1 MAEDPNPISAMSDR
15 AQLAET
21 DHALR
26 ARRLEKF
33 MAAGVTIEDPAN
45 TYIDDGVEV
54 GPETIIRPGTFLEG
68 ETRVGTGCI
77 IGPMTQII
85 DSTIGDRTEV
95 SFSRIR
101 QSEIGPDCQV
111 GPFAHIRPES
121 RLEQETK
128 AGAFVEIKKSRIGK
142 GTKVPHLTYL
152 GDADVGEDVNIG
164 AGTITG
170 NYDRETR
177 EKAKTTIKDGAFTG
191 SNSVLRAPVTIGKDA
206 GTGAGAVVTKDIPDG
221 ELWTGVPAKP
231 FRKRKRRK
239 E

>member
-1 MAEDPNPISAMSDR
+1 MPKDTNPITAMSDR

-21 DHALR
+21 DHVLR
-26 ARRLEKF
+26 ARRLEKL
-33 MAAGVTIEDPAN
+33 MADGVTIEDPAN

-68 ETRVGTGCI
+68 ETRIGSGCI
-77 IGPMTQII
+77 IGPMTQIV

-95 SFSRIR
+95 SFSRVR
-101 QSEIGPDCQV
+101 QSEIGADCQV
-111 GPFAHIRPES
+111 GPFAHIRPDT
-121 RLEQETK
+121 RLDANSK

-142 GTKVPHLTYL
+142 GTKVPHLAYL
-152 GDADVGEDVNIG
+152 GDADVGDDVNIG

-177 EKAKTTIKDGAFTG
+177 EKAETVIKDGAFTG
-191 SNSVLRAPVTIGKDA
+191 SNSVLRAPVTIGEGS

-221 ELWTGVPAKP
+221 EVWTGVPAKP
-231 FRKRKRRK
+231 LRKRKGRK